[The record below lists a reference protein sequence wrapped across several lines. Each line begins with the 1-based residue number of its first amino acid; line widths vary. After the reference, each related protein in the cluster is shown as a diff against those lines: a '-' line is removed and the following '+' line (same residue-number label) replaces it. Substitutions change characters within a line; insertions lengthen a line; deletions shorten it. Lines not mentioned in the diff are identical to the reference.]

1 MIVTLRSTRYLV
13 ASLGIALSLGVVP
26 AVARADAGEKEACA
40 KSYEAAQRFR
50 KKGQLRASRR
60 ELLECARATCPAV
73 LSTDCASWLRDL
85 DAALPTIVP
94 VVRDGEGRDIVDA
107 RVSVD
112 GELVASKLEGRALEI
127 DPGQHVLRVVVEG
140 REPLEQTIVVR
151 EGERRRAVTV
161 SFPSPRPAA
170 SQAAAGASSQGE
182 APPVVVDAQVGSSGT
197 HPAAWVFGGLGLASL
212 GGFAYFGVT
221 GLNQESTLRECR
233 PHCTE
238 SAVSDARRSYLFA
251 DVTLGVGVVSLLAAT
266 YFFMKRPAAPPTTG
280 STTAATEA
288 ATMWV
293 APTVLAGGGFHAT
306 LGGRFSL

>member
-1 MIVTLRSTRYLV
+1 MTVTRSATPYLL
-13 ASLGIALSLGVVP
+13 ASLGIALSIGVVP
-26 AVARADAGEKEACA
+26 VVARADAGEKEACA

-94 VVRDGEGRDIVDA
+94 VVRDGEGRDVVDA

-161 SFPSPRPAA
+161 SFPSARPTGPTSATA
-170 SQAAAGASSQGE
+170 PGE
-182 APPVVVDAQVGSSGT
+182 PAPAVADAQVGSSPGT

-212 GGFAYFGVT
+212 GGFAYFGVS

-238 SAVSDARRSYLFA
+238 SAVADARRSYLFA

-266 YFFMKRPAAPPTTG
+266 YFFMKHPAASPSTG

-288 ATMWV
+288 ASIWV

-306 LGGRFSL
+306 LGGHFSP